1 MTTTETSQ
9 RLRICLERDSLLLIK
24 EEILRYRS
32 EGFFAIAQKDASL
45 SPGKRFCA
53 IAQRD
58 ASLSLREIL
67 RYRSE
72 RRFAIDQEEILR
84 YRSETRN
91 SLTFETAFYC

>member
-32 EGFFAIAQKDASL
+32 KGFFATAQKDVSLSIRKRFFATAQKDASL
-45 SPGKRFCA
+45 SIRKRFFTT
-53 IAQRD
+53 AQKD
-58 ASLSLREIL
+58 VSLSLRGIL

-72 RRFAIDQEEILR
+72 RRFAIDQKCAIH
-84 YRSETRN
+84 
-91 SLTFETAFYC
+91 